1 MLAGLGNGLSSGFV
15 FTLGSDL
22 APLRDPGEFLGV
34 WRFISDVGGATGPPL
49 IGGIA
54 QIMALSSATW
64 FTGGVA
70 GVGAIALIT
79 LVKETVSRRRSMRR

>member
-1 MLAGLGNGLSSGFV
+1 M
-15 FTLGSDL
+15 
-22 APLRDPGEFLGV
+22 GV

-70 GVGAIALIT
+70 GLGAIALIT
-79 LVKETVSRRRSMRR
+79 LVKETVGRRRMMQRRR